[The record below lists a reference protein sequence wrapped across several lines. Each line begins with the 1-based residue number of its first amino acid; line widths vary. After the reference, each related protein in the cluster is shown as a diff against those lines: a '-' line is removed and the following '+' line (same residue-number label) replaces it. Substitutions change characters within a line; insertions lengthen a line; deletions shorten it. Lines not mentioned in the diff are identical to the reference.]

1 MPKQRGKS
9 SKSKYTGF
17 KPYDKGDAYMP
28 VTFADKIDEEY
39 IRDYASEFDMMNDE
53 MFDEKKVIEQAL
65 PRGGI
70 RADEDYGY
78 EDIDF
83 DDEDEEPNPFAH

>member
-1 MPKQRGKS
+1 
-9 SKSKYTGF
+9 
-17 KPYDKGDAYMP
+17 MP

-83 DDEDEEPNPFAH
+83 DDEDQEPNPFAH